1 MKLVSQ
7 QKTYKG
13 KSLYLLSQSQE
24 ELLSPFRK
32 KISDCRKAGC
42 LSKEKNVLQ
51 NGIVLTE
58 KTKSI
63 FEEYVLVQTFNNH
76 YVNIPEKSCKIK
88 LQPLDSLSC
97 VTDDQNVVNKRILI
111 IKVSLNQRKPQCY
124 SNKSGSQR
132 HNQNLVEH
140 QRWNYFPK
148 KLHRRYSFWFQI
160 CL

>member
-13 KSLYLLSQSQE
+13 KSLYFLSQSQE

-32 KISDCRKAGC
+32 KNSNCRKAGC
-42 LSKEKNVLQ
+42 LSEEKNFLQ

-63 FEEYVLVQTFNNH
+63 FEENVLVQTFNNH

-88 LQPLDSLSC
+88 LQSLDLLSNL
-97 VTDDQNVVNKRILI
+97 TGDQKVVNEIILI

-124 SNKSGSQR
+124 SNKSGSYR
-132 HNQNLVEH
+132 HTQNLVEH

-148 KLHRRYSFWFQI
+148 RLHRKYPIWF
-160 CL
+160 